1 MGIWGLPFPL
11 SCEDWLVLG
20 LGAQPLARAASNNSI
35 QCHSHLIVFY
45 RNWRIIRQKER
56 VSAEKKLAETEP
68 HVISARTLPSK
79 KFKCFKFGIW
89 HHCAAFDLEQCCQIA
104 THKQTTVKND
114 SEHWIRWDSSWEYC
128 RPCEIWRG
136 TRRWWSPSGQRTSRT
151 MSRWCSPAR
160 TRARTASRRSTPP
173 ASCSTRPMEACI
185 SEIHQR

>member
-1 MGIWGLPFPL
+1 MRITFSAFLRGLIGSWPW
-11 SCEDWLVLG
+11 C
-20 LGAQPLARAASNNSI
+20 AASCACCKQQFDPMSFPSNSV
-35 QCHSHLIVFY
+35 LPKLANY
-45 RNWRIIRQKER
+45 
-56 VSAEKKLAETEP
+56 SAERACFCRKKLAETEP